1 MLIKL
6 NSTDRSTVNEEY
18 EKFIN
23 NLSNTMTI
31 DSHQKSTQDKEIEHS
46 YSFDN
51 VEYASR
57 SLAYMDKENINMNN
71 QT

>member
-1 MLIKL
+1 
-6 NSTDRSTVNEEY
+6 
-18 EKFIN
+18 
-23 NLSNTMTI
+23 MTI